1 MEASSGQVGPSPA
14 VSSGD
19 SKLNHALYM
28 MATVHV
34 HRPSAEQAYHQRKL
48 AEGKSPKEELRA

>member
-1 MEASSGQVGPSPA
+1 MGPSPA

-34 HRPSAEQAYHQRKL
+34 DRPSAEQAYHQRKL